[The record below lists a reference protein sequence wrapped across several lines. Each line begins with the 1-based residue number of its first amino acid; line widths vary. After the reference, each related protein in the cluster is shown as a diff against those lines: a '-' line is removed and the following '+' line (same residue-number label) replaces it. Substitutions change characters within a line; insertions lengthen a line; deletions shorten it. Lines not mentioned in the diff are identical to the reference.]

1 MGYGDI
7 RQQQRERQS
16 YADQAFTSRD
26 EYFYYRNLRMLIT
39 ELLKCTRGTKMDVRT
54 RQFLGAYNRLVEK
67 CKSKNRNCN
76 WECYGGV
83 IVMEAMRDDTEFQNE
98 YKSLQAFLERRMDAC
113 NKRTNPAEKV
123 MTDEEIRLVVYEKP
137 GLIGRCAHPSEA
149 VQMTACKQSPS
160 VVQFI
165 DEPTPAVVDMLAERH
180 PKNVLLIK
188 TQFRTAKS
196 EIKALNAGVLGLN
209 QINKTRLVSN
219 DYNATEPWNEN
230 EIVNMV
236 RLVEENRKI
245 FTPEQL
251 ETFRLNIVGWRTKG
265 MIKYMRGTSNA
276 VKERA
281 VQTHPDCIRDIRH
294 QYPELQEMALC
305 HGFKKQCENLARAPQ
320 QSKFLLS
327 SVYKGL
333 LNPDANITKIY
344 GTLKKLYDTLGCI
357 RELPYQNEQVQLGCL
372 YLASAGYVDVMH
384 IFQMFNNPSQNVQDL
399 YADILQR
406 QMARTKQNQMGAFKD
421 LHM

>member
-1 MGYGDI
+1 MSQKKYTFIDLFAGCGGLSEGFLQTGKYNGLAHVEWETPMI
-7 RQQQRERQS
+7 E
-16 YADQAFTSRD
+16 T
-26 EYFYYRNLRMLIT
+26 LRT
-39 ELLKCTRGTKMDVRT
+39 
-54 RQFLGAYNRLVEK
+54 RLVEK

-236 RLVEENRKI
+236 RVERKDAG
-245 FTPEQL
+245 F
-251 ETFRLNIVGWRTKG
+251 
-265 MIKYMRGTSNA
+265 
-276 VKERA
+276 VKK
-281 VQTHPDCIRDIRH
+281 HSD
-294 QYPELQEMALC
+294 
-305 HGFKKQCENLARAPQ
+305 
-320 QSKFLLS
+320 
-327 SVYKGL
+327 
-333 LNPDANITKIY
+333 
-344 GTLKKLYDTLGCI
+344 
-357 RELPYQNEQVQLGCL
+357 
-372 YLASAGYVDVMH
+372 
-384 IFQMFNNPSQNVQDL
+384 
-399 YADILQR
+399 
-406 QMARTKQNQMGAFKD
+406 
-421 LHM
+421 